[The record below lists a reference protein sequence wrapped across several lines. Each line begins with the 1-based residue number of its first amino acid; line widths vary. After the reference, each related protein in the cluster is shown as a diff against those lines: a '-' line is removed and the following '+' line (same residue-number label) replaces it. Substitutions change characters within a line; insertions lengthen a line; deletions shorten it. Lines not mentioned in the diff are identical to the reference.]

1 METLIQDVRYGAR
14 MLLKRPAL
22 TLIAALSL
30 ALGIGAN
37 TTIYTLINLVFLR
50 PVPIRDAQQVV
61 ALFTTDEKNKDLF
74 EMSQTSYPNVKDY
87 RERNQVFSGMAGYQ
101 FIGLSIAGAGEP
113 EQTAGYMAD
122 ANFFE
127 VIGVQPALGRV
138 FTPADASTEGGA
150 PVAVLSHGYFTRRCG
165 ADPGVVGR
173 TLRLNG
179 HPFTVIGVLPPA
191 FGGLVAFGGPDLYVP
206 MAMHK
211 ELLSGFIAENFE
223 DRRALI
229 WDAVARLK
237 PGVTLEQARADV
249 RRIGSQ
255 LEKEYPVPNGQRNAT
270 VLPMGQAMVNPGF
283 RDLLTRAGSVLMT
296 VVALVLL
303 IACANVAN
311 LLLARSGARR
321 KEIAIRVS
329 LGAGRVR
336 LVRQLLT
343 ESVLLALFGGALGLL
358 LAYWSRDLLVASR
371 PPNIFPNGIDVPLDA
386 RVLLFTLAISVVTGL
401 LFGLAPAIQG
411 SRSDLAIE
419 LKDRTQEPAARRR
432 LSLRGGL
439 IVGQVALSLVALVGA
454 GLFVRSLANT
464 QRISPGFESKNLL
477 AMSFDVAGMGYDQ
490 TRGEAFF
497 RDVLDKVKTLPGV
510 RAASLAEDLPIAGG
524 GSSRTVFPEGHE
536 ASNGTTGTFV
546 VADTIAPGY
555 LETMDIALH
564 RGRDLSEADKTG
576 APLAVL
582 VNETMAKKF
591 WPGEEAL
598 GRRFKFYGD
607 EQFRTIVGIVAD
619 TKLFTLGEAP
629 VPKAFVPLGQYY
641 QSGMTLLVSTT
652 SDPQPLLETVRR
664 TVQQME
670 PSMPITQAQTV
681 AALLDQALWAPRM
694 GAILLSLFGMLA
706 LVLASIGIYGVTAYT
721 VSQRTHEFG
730 VRMAL
735 GARARDVLSL
745 VLRQGLMP
753 VAFGVALGLLAAFGV
768 TRFVASLLVGVGA
781 ADPLTFAGIPLLL
794 LGVAALAGY
803 VPARRATRVSP
814 TVALR
819 YE

>member
-50 PVPIRDAQQVV
+50 PVPIKDSQQVV
-61 ALFTTDEKNKDLF
+61 AVFTTDEKNKSLF
-74 EMSQTSYPNVKDY
+74 EMSPTSYPNVKDY
-87 RERNQVFSGMAGYQ
+87 RERNRVFSAMAAYQ
-101 FIGLSIAGAGEP
+101 FIGLSVAGAGDP

-122 ANFFE
+122 ANFFD
-127 VIGVQPALGRV
+127 VLGVQAAHGRV
-138 FTPADASTEGGA
+138 FTPADATTDGSA
-150 PVAVLSHGYFTRRCG
+150 PVAVLSHGYFTRRFG

-173 TLRLNG
+173 TLKLNG
-179 HPFTVIGVLPPA
+179 YPFTVIGVLPPA

-211 ELLSGFIAENFE
+211 ELLTGFIAENFE

-237 PGVTLEQARADV
+237 PGVALDQARADL

-270 VLPMGQAMVNPGF
+270 LLPMGQAMINPGF
-283 RDLLTRAGSVLMT
+283 RDILTRAGSVLMT

-311 LLLARSGARR
+311 LLLARSSARK
-321 KEIAIRVS
+321 KEIAVRVS
-329 LGAGRVR
+329 LGAGRAR

-386 RVLLFTLAISVVTGL
+386 RVLLFTLTISVVTGL

-464 QRISPGFESKNLL
+464 QRISPGFESRNLL
-477 AMSFDVAGMGYDQ
+477 AMSFDVAGVGYDEL
-490 TRGEAFF
+490 RGQAFF
-497 RDVLDKVKTLPGV
+497 RDALDKVKTLPGV
-510 RAASLAEDLPIAGG
+510 RSVSLAADLPIAGG

-546 VADTIAPGY
+546 AADTIAPGY
-555 LETMDIALH
+555 LQTMSIPLR
-564 RGRDLSEADKTG
+564 RGRDFNEADKTG

-598 GRRFKFYGD
+598 GKRFKFYGD
-607 EQFRTIVGIVAD
+607 REFRNIVGIVAD
-619 TKLFTLGEAP
+619 TKLFFLGEDP

-652 SDPQPLLETVRR
+652 SDPGPLLDTVRR

-670 PSMPITQAQTV
+670 PTMPITQAQTV

-694 GAILLSLFGMLA
+694 GAILLSIFGMLA
-706 LVLASIGIYGVTAYT
+706 LVLASIGIYGVTAYS

-753 VAFGVALGLLAAFGV
+753 VAFGVAVGLIAAFGV

-794 LGVAALAGY
+794 LAVAALAGY
-803 VPARRATRVSP
+803 LPARRATRVSP

>member
-1 METLIQDVRYGAR
+1 METVIQDVRYGAR

-22 TLIAALSL
+22 TLVAALSL

-50 PVPIRDAQQVV
+50 PVPVRDAQQVV
-61 ALFTTDEKNKDLF
+61 GVFTTDEKNKDQF
-74 EMSQTSYPNVKDY
+74 QMSQTSYPNFKDY
-87 RERNQVFSGMAGYQ
+87 RERNQVFSAMAAYQ
-101 FIGLSIAGAGEP
+101 FIGLSVAGAGEP

-122 ANFFE
+122 ANFFD
-127 VIGVQPALGRV
+127 VIGVVPALGRV
-138 FTPADASTEGGA
+138 FTPADGATEGAA
-150 PVAVLSHGYFTRRCG
+150 PIAVLSNGYFVRRFG

-173 TLRLNG
+173 TLKLNG
-179 HPFTVIGVLPPA
+179 QPFTVVGVLPPA

-206 MAMHK
+206 MSMHK
-211 ELLSGFIAENFE
+211 QLLTGFMAENFE
-223 DRRALI
+223 DRRALT
-229 WDAVARLK
+229 WDIVARLK
-237 PGVTLEQARADV
+237 PGVTIDQAKADL

-255 LEKEYPVPNGQRNAT
+255 LEKEYPEPNGQRNAT
-270 VLPMGQAMVNPGF
+270 LVSIGQAMVNPGF
-283 RDLLTRAGSVLMT
+283 RDVLTRAGSLLMT

-311 LLLARSGARR
+311 LLLARSGARK

-371 PPNIFPNGIDVPLDA
+371 PAFLFPNGIDVPLDA
-386 RVLLFTLAISVVTGL
+386 RVFFFTLAISVATGV

-411 SRSDLAIE
+411 SRADLAIE

-432 LSLRGGL
+432 LSLRGSL
-439 IVGQVALSLVALVGA
+439 VVGQVALSLVALVGA

-477 AMSFDVAGMGYDQ
+477 VMTFDVGGQGYDP
-490 TRGEAFF
+490 TRGEAFY
-497 RDVLDKVKTLPGV
+497 RDAVERVKTLPGV
-510 RAASLAEDLPIAGG
+510 QSVSLAANLPIAGG
-524 GSSRTVFPEGHE
+524 GFSRTVFPEGHE

-546 VADTIAPGY
+546 VCDTIGPGY
-555 LETMDIALH
+555 LSTMNIALH
-564 RGRDLSEADKTG
+564 RGRDLGEADKMG

-582 VNETMAKKF
+582 VNETMAKRF
-591 WPGEEAL
+591 WPNEEAV

-607 EQFRTIVGIVAD
+607 QEFRNIVGVVAD
-619 TKLFTLGEAP
+619 TKLFTLGEDP
-629 VPKAFVPLGQYY
+629 VPKAFVPLGQYFEPA
-641 QSGMTLLVSTT
+641 MTLLVRSTG
-652 SDPQPLLETVRR
+652 DPAPLLDTVRR

-670 PSMPITQAQTV
+670 PTMPITQAQTV
-681 AALLDQALWAPRM
+681 ASLLDQALWAPRM
-694 GAILLSLFGMLA
+694 GAILLSIFGALA

-745 VLRQGLMP
+745 VLRQGLVP
-753 VAFGVALGLLAAFGV
+753 VACGVALGLLAAFGV

-803 VPARRATRVSP
+803 LPARRATRVNP
-814 TVALR
+814 TIALR